1 MGLDAIKRKGAA
13 MGKQTAQI
21 IKVNKYENP
30 QMALNLISHIC
41 TASSDLD
48 LTPCFQPVSNLLWNQ
63 MKPDLEKYDLM
74 NSNLITSC
82 DWKLL
87 DLQDELVSTM
97 SSSLK
102 IAVAGGYSAGKSS
115 LLNYLTGIGDLL
127 PTGVGRCPW
136 SIHT

>member
-97 SSSLK
+97 SSSLQLQED
-102 IAVAGGYSAGKSS
+102 IVPES
-115 LLNYLTGIGDLL
+115 LLYLIILQVSETCCRR
-127 PTGVGRCPW
+127 VWSRCPW